1 LLPHCRR
8 DGSGAAG
15 RPPGPPPRRSREEAG
30 HRDGWSALHPAHGEG
45 PGFKG
50 IRGSIMT
57 DPKATQ
63 AAVSPTQPLLAASA
77 ADTATTRGDPEAP
90 GETVDLSGEV
100 RLGYAPTLAGD
111 GDGPAAASASAS
123 APG

>member
-1 LLPHCRR
+1 
-8 DGSGAAG
+8 
-15 RPPGPPPRRSREEAG
+15 
-30 HRDGWSALHPAHGEG
+30 
-45 PGFKG
+45 
-50 IRGSIMT
+50 MT

-123 APG
+123 APGESGATPSDRPAETWAEVPASSDPRGSDVRAM